1 MTILN
6 KPISTSPGINEEQLD
21 STCVIQSLCVSVC
34 VSTSVCVYQLHTRVC
49 EGFFFSRVAL
59 GDP

>member
-6 KPISTSPGINEEQLD
+6 KRISTSPGINEEQLD

-49 EGFFFSRVAL
+49 EGFFLVE
-59 GDP
+59 